1 MPMRAALALAIAIL
15 APVVAPA
22 GAAADPTLPCERAA
36 DDVIDVDGMIDD
48 WKGVKPTRAGGADKD
63 ASFDLRC
70 LITGTTAWIAVDVR
84 DEHVIRGSKADDRLD
99 LTLGA
104 GKPLKLTLS
113 PGVDKLAPR
122 RTLGGK
128 AVPGWLGVEDTLQPA
143 GWSVEIAVP
152 LAKLPGWGP
161 SVATLAL
168 TATLS
173 DGDIPKGT
181 AAEHTI
187 DWAGNLGFG
196 GKTDLLATF
205 LAAAK
210 LPASAVT
217 FDATA
222 DIDPSLPGKERVV
235 AAGDRVA
242 LLTDQFAYVQLPVAR
257 ALDVLK
263 VELLDLRG
271 DATRVIAARL
281 RQRGGGGVR
290 DLVMLWTAHH
300 GQLDAIGAFE
310 IGKEEGDR
318 RLTSSWKVVAGKPWA
333 KSTGNAKRVIEVRAQ
348 AAVGWDEDSYQEA
361 PAPDAEPIAVPWD
374 DDRVGAVLWI
384 GPDGHLASAPIKR

>member
-1 MPMRAALALAIAIL
+1 MAVGSYTTGAPGRRPALNGTAGRGVCRISMPMRAALALATAIL
-15 APVVAPA
+15 APALAPA
-22 GAAADPTLPCERAA
+22 VAAADPTLPCERAA

-70 LITGTTAWIAVDVR
+70 LITGTTAWIVVDVR

-128 AVPGWLGVEDTLQPA
+128 AVPGWLAVEDTLQPA
-143 GWSVEIAVP
+143 GWSVELAVP
-152 LAKLPGWGP
+152 LAKIPGWGP

-168 TATLS
+168 TATLA

-187 DWAGNLGFG
+187 AWAGNLGFG

-205 LAAAK
+205 LAAAR

-217 FDATA
+217 FAAAA

-235 AAGDRVA
+235 
-242 LLTDQFAYVQLPVAR
+242 
-257 ALDVLK
+257 
-263 VELLDLRG
+263 
-271 DATRVIAARL
+271 
-281 RQRGGGGVR
+281 
-290 DLVMLWTAHH
+290 
-300 GQLDAIGAFE
+300 
-310 IGKEEGDR
+310 
-318 RLTSSWKVVAGKPWA
+318 VAG
-333 KSTGNAKRVIEVRAQ
+333 GRVPPLTERSIQAVDRDEGEAVRVEIVAH
-348 AAVGWDEDSYQEA
+348 A
-361 PAPDAEPIAVPWD
+361 PAVP
-374 DDRVGAVLWI
+374 
-384 GPDGHLASAPIKR
+384 SAQLRFA